1 MKKILGDYINLTASD
16 SFEFP
21 AYVATPLE
29 PARAAV
35 VILQEMDQRFH
46 GESSHVGGR
55 PARLKQERFKIGAPW
70 RAIAEK
76 FAARGYLAVV
86 PSTYNR
92 GFYGVDFS
100 YRHEFNGSSR
110 GWHLVRPVEPMPTDK
125 VMLDVQAAIEHAQL
139 NTLTGAVGL
148 LGYCWGG
155 LLAWRAACELEGIT
169 AAVSYYGGGM
179 TLPQDAKRQAKCP
192 VMAHF
197 PRDRRWIS
205 EITVGLFVA
214 QQPAVESYVYDARY
228 GFDVARRQ
236 AFDAASSHL
245 AGERTLAFF
254 SEHLLSPP
262 TYDADMMAALPS
274 AAAAQLSAD

>member
-21 AYVATPLE
+21 AYVATPIE

-35 VILQEMDQRFH
+35 VILQEMDQRLH
-46 GESSHVGGR
+46 GESSHTGGR
-55 PARLKQERFKIGAPW
+55 PTRVKAERFKIGAPW
-70 RAIAEK
+70 RAVAEK
-76 FAARGYLAVV
+76 FAAMGYLAVV

-92 GFYGVDFS
+92 GVYGADFG
-100 YRHEFNGSSR
+100 YRHEFNGSTR

-125 VMLDVQAAIEHAQL
+125 VMLDIQAAINHAQL
-139 NTLTGAVGL
+139 NTLTGGVGL

-155 LLAWRAACELEGIT
+155 LLAWRAANQLDGVS

-179 TLPQDAKRQAKCP
+179 TLPDDARRQPMCP

-197 PRDRRWIS
+197 PRDKRWIS
-205 EITVGLFVA
+205 EITVGSFVA

-228 GFDVARRQ
+228 GFNAERRQ
-236 AFDAASSHL
+236 AYDAPAARL
-245 AGERTLAFF
+245 ALERTLGFL
-254 SEHLLSPP
+254 SEHLLALPDQA
-262 TYDADMMAALPS
+262 TGAMMAASKSL
-274 AAAAQLSAD
+274 A